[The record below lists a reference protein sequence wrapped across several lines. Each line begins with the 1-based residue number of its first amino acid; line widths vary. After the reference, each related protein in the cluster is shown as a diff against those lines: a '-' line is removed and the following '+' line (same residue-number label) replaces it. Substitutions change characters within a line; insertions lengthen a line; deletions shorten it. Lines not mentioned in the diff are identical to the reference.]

1 MSSYR
6 ILPSGV
12 QDVLTSTQAEAQKLG
27 PMLTPLQGWVESAVE
42 ATGGSGAVAPALQA
56 FFQNQG
62 AHLESITRRVEAGL
76 TGAYNATTAYVE
88 GDLEMVADYQ
98 SAAARSA
105 NPTPGP
111 FGRGPRAE

>member
-62 AHLESITRRVEAGL
+62 AHLESISRRVEAGL

-98 SAAARSA
+98 AAAARSA

-111 FGRGPRAE
+111 FGHGPRAE